1 METIEIHQLELQLE
15 QLLQEL
21 DRLRAENH
29 YLRQQVSQD
38 TRRHQSIGSKNQLA
52 TEKLKKVIKQ
62 LREAML

>member
-38 TRRHQSIGSKNQLA
+38 TRRHESLGNKNQLA
-52 TEKLKKVIKQ
+52 AEKLKKVIKQ
-62 LREAML
+62 LREAMS

>member
-1 METIEIHQLELQLE
+1 METIELHQLELQLE
-15 QLLQEL
+15 KLLKEL

-29 YLRQQVSQD
+29 YLRQQLSQD
-38 TRRHQSIGSKNQLA
+38 MRRQESIGNKNQLA

>member
-1 METIEIHQLELQLE
+1 METIELHQLELQLE

-29 YLRQQVSQD
+29 YLRQQLSQD
-38 TRRHQSIGSKNQLA
+38 TRRQESIGNKNQLA

-62 LREAML
+62 LREAMS

>member
-1 METIEIHQLELQLE
+1 METIELHQLELQLE

-29 YLRQQVSQD
+29 YLRQQLSQD
-38 TRRHQSIGSKNQLA
+38 TRRNDAHASKNQLA

-62 LREAML
+62 LRDAMS